1 MSNNTSTTATT
12 SKDGSTSPAAAAAGG
27 GADPSASTAG
37 DGPRTLW
44 MGDLA
49 YWMGENYLL
58 SLFASTGEVLS
69 AKIIRNKVTGYSE
82 GYGFVEFRTNLAAQ
96 KVLQTYNGVPIS
108 GTDQY
113 FKLNWASHSGGQQHS
128 QGGNQEGGP
137 GEGSEFSVFV
147 GDLSSDVTDYT
158 LQEFFRQF
166 YPSVKAARVVT
177 DPITGRPKG
186 YGFVRFTNESERD
199 KAMLEMNGQVIGS
212 RAVRVSLATPKK
224 SGGGGGGGG
233 PHSAGG
239 GMYGQP
245 GAGFQP
251 VGMSMAYP
259 MMGDMHGSTQEHSNT
274 TLYIGGIAPS
284 TTEEDI
290 RAVYSGF
297 GDIVYIKIASGKACA
312 FVNFGQRSDA
322 ERALVTTNGMTINGN
337 TVRVSWGR
345 HHAESKS
352 SRNRMNP
359 ASSMNPYA
367 QMGYYGYYYDPNQ
380 YYGYGM
386 NMPVQ
391 NPAMMQMPAGMIP
404 QPPAGPVHMA
414 QNMNMGGKK
423 SENATKPTS
432 VEELNKSFS
441 SITTPYTVESNAF
454 IVSVPPTA
462 STLHQG

>member
-1 MSNNTSTTATT
+1 
-12 SKDGSTSPAAAAAGG
+12 
-27 GADPSASTAG
+27 
-37 DGPRTLW
+37 

-49 YWMGENYLL
+49 YWMGESYLL

-82 GYGFVEFRTNLAAQ
+82 GYGFVEFTNNLAAQ
-96 KVLQTYNGVPIS
+96 KVLQTYNGVPIT
-108 GTDQY
+108 GTDQF
-113 FKLNWASHSGGQQHS
+113 FKLNWASHSGGQQH
-128 QGGNQEGGP
+128 GGSGNNQDGEGG
-137 GEGSEFSVFV
+137 ETSEYSVFV

-233 PHSAGG
+233 HHSNGGAG

-259 MMGDMHGSTQEHSNT
+259 PPMMGTGDMHQGSYSAQQEQSNT

-284 TTEEDI
+284 TMEDDI
-290 RAVYSGF
+290 RAVFSGF
-297 GDIVYIKIASGKACA
+297 GEIVYIKIASGKACA

-322 ERALVTTNGMTINGN
+322 ERALVSTNGMTIKGN
-337 TVRVSWGR
+337 AVRVSWGR
-345 HHAESKS
+345 HHSESKS
-352 SRNRMNP
+352 NRNRMNP
-359 ASSMNPYA
+359 AASGMNPYA

-391 NPAMMQMPAGMIP
+391 SPAMMQMQGGMMP
-404 QPPAGPVHMA
+404 QHSAQMA
-414 QNMNMGGKK
+414 QQQNMNHMGLGKK
-423 SENATKPTS
+423 SNNATKPAS
-432 VEELNKSFS
+432 VEDMNKSFS
-441 SITTPYTVESNAF
+441 SLTTPYTVESNAF
-454 IVSVPPTA
+454 IVSVPPAA
-462 STLHQG
+462 STLHQ